1 MAGGGTGQR
10 RALLAWQAAQQ
21 AAQQGGEIVVLDRRR
36 EVYPPALAAWGV
48 ALERVIF
55 VQPENARD
63 EGWAWDQAL
72 RCPGVAAVW
81 GWVERVDDSLF
92 RRWQLSAEA
101 SGCLGLLL
109 RPGAARTGPTWAD
122 VRWWVEPQSAA
133 ADRRLRVELLRCRH
147 AGSGSVELVLD
158 EWSGQLCDPAPK
170 GAWLRSGRSVPVP
183 IFRVRPSFRATPN
196 RRSGMSRIL
205 ALWLPNWPVQ
215 RLVRDQ
221 PELTGRAIVL
231 YEQDARHGQRV
242 KACSAAAEQ
251 QAVRPG
257 MPLAEAQTL
266 LAEGKRV
273 PCVPFSPATMRAAI
287 RKRWWNWPSGASS
300 SVPSSDSIKPTN
312 RTRC

>member
-1 MAGGGTGQR
+1 MIAVPEIVEELRGRIRSLEKPRRELGEASFSTGWPPLDRLLPGGGLR
-10 RALLAWQAAQQ
+10 RGSLVEWLAAESGSGAALLAWQAAQQ
-21 AAQQGGEIVVLDRRR
+21 AAHEGGAIVVLDRRR

-109 RPGAARTGPTWAD
+109 RPGEARTGPTWAD
-122 VRWWVEPQSAA
+122 VRWWVEPLSAA

-158 EWSGQLCDPAPK
+158 EWSGQLCDPVPKRGLAPIRSIDESPD
-170 GAWLRSGRSVPVP
+170 LRSQSPFQSNLEQEDRHVAHP
-183 IFRVRPSFRATPN
+183 RPLAAQLARATARPRTAGTDQL
-196 RRSGMSRIL
+196 RRR
-205 ALWLPNWPVQ
+205 AL
-215 RLVRDQ
+215 
-221 PELTGRAIVL
+221 
-231 YEQDARHGQRV
+231 
-242 KACSAAAEQ
+242 
-251 QAVRPG
+251 
-257 MPLAEAQTL
+257 
-266 LAEGKRV
+266 
-273 PCVPFSPATMRAAI
+273 
-287 RKRWWNWPSGASS
+287 
-300 SVPSSDSIKPTN
+300 
-312 RTRC
+312 

>member
-1 MAGGGTGQR
+1 MIAVPEIVEKLRGRIRSVEKPRRGPGEALLSTGWPPLDRLLPGGGLR
-10 RALLAWQAAQQ
+10 RGSLVEWLAPEPGSGAALLAWQAAQQ
-21 AAQQGGEIVVLDRRR
+21 AAQQGGAIVVLDRRR

-122 VRWWVEPQSAA
+122 VRWWVEPQAA
-133 ADRRLRVELLRCRH
+133 TADRRLRVELLRCRP

-158 EWSGQLCDPAPK
+158 EWSGQLGDPAPK
-170 GAWLRSGRSVPVP
+170 RALAPIWTIGEYPNLQSQSHFQSNLEQEGRHVTHP
-183 IFRVRPSFRATPN
+183 RPLAAQLARATARP
-196 RRSGMSRIL
+196 R
-205 ALWLPNWPVQ
+205 P
-215 RLVRDQ
+215 
-221 PELTGRAIVL
+221 TGTGGARPRAV
-231 YEQDARHGQRV
+231 
-242 KACSAAAEQ
+242 
-251 QAVRPG
+251 
-257 MPLAEAQTL
+257 
-266 LAEGKRV
+266 
-273 PCVPFSPATMRAAI
+273 
-287 RKRWWNWPSGASS
+287 
-300 SVPSSDSIKPTN
+300 
-312 RTRC
+312 